1 MVTPAEITDAYIS
14 TLDNFTL
21 TLEKAMNT
29 SYASTGLQCGN
40 RRYWASI
47 LFTRLCTFSTSIL
60 ALCPGSKLNPK
71 GLHWDFGSIATLT
84 RNLFECGLT
93 FFYLGIEDVTEEE
106 MNVRLMVMDLHDC
119 TARIRMSRDLVRN
132 EIGCKVYEEAIEK
145 LTKKL
150 NMDTFFGTLPVS
162 VQKSVLK
169 GQRACIYTQDEILIR
184 IGEDASW
191 SRAFYHFLSSHTH
204 SLPVGFSR
212 MADHNRG
219 HGGEN
224 DIEKCYISMA
234 LDFCTKNLNRSTA
247 DMQKAFS
254 DLAKFV
260 DKPFNWDALKK
271 R

>member
-1 MVTPAEITDAYIS
+1 MVTSSEISDAYIS
-14 TLDNFTL
+14 SLANFTL
-21 TLEKAMNT
+21 ALEKAINT

-47 LFTRLCTFSTSIL
+47 LFTRLCTFSISIL
-60 ALCPGSKLNPK
+60 ALCPGSKVNPK

-84 RNLFECGLT
+84 RNLFECWLT
-93 FFYLGIEDVTEEE
+93 FFYLGIEDITEEE
-106 MNVRLMVMDLHDC
+106 MKVRLMVMDLHDC
-119 TARIRMSRDLVRN
+119 TARMRMSRNLVRN
-132 EIGCKVYEEAIEK
+132 ESGCKVYEEGIEK
-145 LTKKL
+145 LTEKL
-150 NMDTFFGTLPVS
+150 KANLFFITLPIS

-169 GQRACIYTQDEILIR
+169 GQRACIYTQDEILAR
-184 IGEDASW
+184 IGEDASS

-212 MADHNRG
+212 MADQNRG

-224 DIEKCYISMA
+224 DIEKCYTSAA
-234 LDFCTKNLNRSTA
+234 LDFGSNTLNRSTA

-254 DLAKFV
+254 DIAKFV
-260 DKPFNWDALKK
+260 DKPFNWDALRK